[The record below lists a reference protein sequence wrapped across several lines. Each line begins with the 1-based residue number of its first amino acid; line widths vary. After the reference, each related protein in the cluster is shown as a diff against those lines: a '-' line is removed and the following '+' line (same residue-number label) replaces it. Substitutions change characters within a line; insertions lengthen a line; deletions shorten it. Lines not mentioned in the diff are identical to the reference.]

1 VNISRY
7 ENALER
13 VSLSRHVGRLTRVSG
28 GILEGVGPE
37 VSLGDVVRVWDK
49 PGRRFFWAESVG
61 FRDDKILFAPMGEL
75 DGLGPGSLWMDGL
88 GAVSVPVGEGLLGRV
103 VDSRGAPIDRRGAL
117 VLSERRPIRS
127 APPEPMHRQRIKT
140 PLATGVRA
148 LDGLLT
154 CGRGQRLGLFA
165 GAGVGK
171 SSLMGMIARSSQAD
185 VNVISLVGERG
196 REVRDFIEKDLGEAG
211 LARSVVMVATSDQPP
226 MARLH
231 AALGATAVAEYFAS
245 QGRHVLL
252 MMDSVTRL
260 AMAAREIGLSLG
272 EPPTTK
278 GYTPSVFAF
287 LPRLLE
293 RAGMLGTGSITGF
306 YTVLVEAD
314 DMDDPVADSLRSIL
328 DGHVVLSRRLATQN
342 HYPAVDVL
350 ESLSRLMPDVTDVS
364 QQQAASRLR
373 EMLSVHR
380 EAEDLIRVGAYV
392 KGTDSQVDAA
402 VDCLPRINGFLRQP
416 VGEKSSLTET
426 IQALKN
432 LFPMP

>member
-1 VNISRY
+1 
-7 ENALER
+7 
-13 VSLSRHVGRLTRVSG
+13 
-28 GILEGVGPE
+28 
-37 VSLGDVVRVWDK
+37 
-49 PGRRFFWAESVG
+49 
-61 FRDDKILFAPMGEL
+61 
-75 DGLGPGSLWMDGL
+75 
-88 GAVSVPVGEGLLGRV
+88 
-103 VDSRGAPIDRRGAL
+103 
-117 VLSERRPIRS
+117 
-127 APPEPMHRQRIKT
+127 
-140 PLATGVRA
+140 
-148 LDGLLT
+148 
-154 CGRGQRLGLFA
+154 
-165 GAGVGK
+165 
-171 SSLMGMIARSSQAD
+171 
-185 VNVISLVGERG
+185 
-196 REVRDFIEKDLGEAG
+196 
-211 LARSVVMVATSDQPP
+211 